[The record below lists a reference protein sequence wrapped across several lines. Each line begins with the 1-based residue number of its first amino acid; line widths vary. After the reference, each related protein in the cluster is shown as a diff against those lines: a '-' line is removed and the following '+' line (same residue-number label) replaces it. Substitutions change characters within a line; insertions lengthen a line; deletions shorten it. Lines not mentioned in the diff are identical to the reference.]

1 MATSWINR
9 YVDPENV
16 NSGNELQNG
25 DNILADHVNTALE
38 NGFYIKGLVDQHTT
52 DITGLNG
59 RITTLE
65 LKKLYTHNITIST
78 NNATA
83 SGGTPTGWTFDSLV
97 VRFQIISLA
106 NYNLITQQRVT
117 TRVISNSYFVAN
129 GFISFV
135 DSDTGTKYLAGN
147 IVSAK
152 FNTSGNLVVQATMNV
167 LSSNVV
173 TSLVVE
179 YTSSNYTINDSY
191 KEIS

>member
-1 MATSWINR
+1 MATQWQDR
-9 YVDPENV
+9 YVYPTNV
-16 NSGNELQNG
+16 NNGNELQNG
-25 DNILADHVNTALE
+25 DDILADHVNIALE
-38 NGFYIKGLVDQHTT
+38 NGFYIRGLVDQHTI
-52 DITGLNG
+52 DIAGLNG

-65 LKKLYTHNITIST
+65 LKKLYTHNISIST

-83 SGGTPTGWTFDSLV
+83 TSGTPTGWSFDSLV
-97 VRFQIISLA
+97 VNFQIISLA
-106 NYNLITQQRVT
+106 NYRLITQQRVT
-117 TRVISNSYFVAN
+117 SRVVSNSYFIAN

-152 FNTSGNLVVQATMNV
+152 FNTSGDLVVRAILNV

-179 YTSSNYTINDSY
+179 YISSNYTINDNYIEMS
-191 KEIS
+191 

>member
-25 DNILADHVNTALE
+25 DNILAEHVNTSLE
-38 NGFYIKGLVDQHTT
+38 NGFYIKGLVDQHTA
-52 DITGLNG
+52 DIAGLNG

-65 LKKLYTHNITIST
+65 LKKNYTHNISIST
-78 NNATA
+78 NDATA
-83 SGGTPTGWTFDSLV
+83 SGGTPTGWTFDSLI

-106 NYNLITQQRVT
+106 NYNLITKQRIT
-117 TRVISNSYFVAN
+117 SRVVSNNYFVAN
-129 GFISFV
+129 GLISFV
-135 DSDTGTKYLAGN
+135 DSDTGTKFLTAT
-147 IVSAK
+147 IVGAK
-152 FNTSGNLVVQATMNV
+152 FNASGNLIVQATMNV

>member
-1 MATSWINR
+1 MATSWRNR
-9 YVDPENV
+9 YVEPENI
-16 NSGNELQNG
+16 NNGNELQNG
-25 DNILADHVNTALE
+25 DDILAEHVNTALE

-65 LKKLYTHNITIST
+65 LKKLYTHNISIST

-83 SGGTPTGWTFDSLV
+83 SGGTPTGWTFDSLFV
-97 VRFQIISLA
+97 EFQVISLA
-106 NYNLITQQRVT
+106 NYNLITKQRVT
-117 TRVISNSYFVAN
+117 TRVVSNSYFVAN
-129 GFISFV
+129 GLISFV
-135 DSDTGTKYLAGN
+135 DSDTGTKFLTAT
-147 IVSAK
+147 IVGAK
-152 FNTSGNLVVQATMNV
+152 FDTSGNLIVQATMNV